1 MSPAV
6 RSLAVAVAAAVV
18 TSACASMSPVQVLNA
33 QQAGQLPGF
42 TEIPLASANFRTA
55 ALVNVTGKT
64 GPAGQDVAR
73 QTNAAAAAY
82 AGIELATNMPP
93 SPTPGPVTAGA
104 PASGSLFA
112 FKKSGDAGQGWATTT
127 AAGMP
132 FVQVQA
138 LGLASASGT
147 AAWQAQV
154 TTTPGHENVYVQFR
168 LPKADLTGFT
178 EQNGP
183 SDWQSRVRGEFS
195 VGGHPFWLTEA
206 TRISQLAAGGQ
217 GGGGNN
223 CSNGFQGGNKVLAY
237 GTGIGFSDANDT
249 STAKT
254 VTLWLGAFPAGQTV
268 SFSFNVRAD
277 TLVKRQCCPK
287 NAMGDPEFFCTR
299 ATADVSWD
307 NSATPVRIWIGP
319 PVV

>member
-1 MSPAV
+1 MSPRV
-6 RSLAVAVAAAVV
+6 RSLIAAVAAASL
-18 TSACASMSPVQVLNA
+18 TGACASMSPVQVLTA
-33 QQAGQLPGF
+33 QQAAQLPGF

-55 ALVNVTGKT
+55 ALVNVTGKS
-64 GPAGQDVAR
+64 GAAGQDVAR
-73 QTNAAAAAY
+73 QANATAAAF
-82 AGIELATNMPP
+82 AGVELSNANPP
-93 SPTPGPVTAGA
+93 SPAPTPALIGP
-104 PASGSLFA
+104 PPSGSIFA
-112 FKKSGDAGQGWATTT
+112 FKKSGDAGEGWATAT

-138 LGLASASGT
+138 LGLATAAAT
-147 AAWQAQV
+147 AAWRAEV

-183 SDWQSRVRGEFS
+183 SDWQSRVRAEFS
-195 VGGHPFWLTEA
+195 VSGHPFWLTEA
-206 TRISQLAAGGQ
+206 TRISQLSPNGQ

-223 CSNGFQGGNKVLAY
+223 CSNGFQGSNRVLAY
-237 GTGIGFSDANDT
+237 GKGIGFSDAQDT
-249 STAKT
+249 STPQV

-277 TLVKRQCCPK
+277 AVVKRQCCPK

-299 ATADVSWD
+299 ATADVDWD
-307 NSATPVRIWIGP
+307 NSATPVRIFIGP
-319 PVV
+319 PIN